1 MVEVLIFNRD
11 VDGRCVCTGILR
23 SSICMRCGVVA
34 PQTYVC
40 TYEML
45 SSTFFV
51 PQNHKQSKTYIL
63 PTLSNYPNLIPLV
76 PSHFPPLTSPPAF
89 GYFKFLESPSDDPAA
104 LLPAN
109 LIPISGFHMPGT
121 GGGGAAAALVGVG
134 AVSGSSD
141 GAGAL

>member
-1 MVEVLIFNRD
+1 MVEMLIFNRD
-11 VDGRCVCTGILR
+11 VDRRCICTGIIR
-23 SSICMRCGVVA
+23 SSIYMRCGVVA
-34 PQTYVC
+34 PQTYVY

-45 SSTFFV
+45 SSTFIV
-51 PQNHKQSKTYIL
+51 PRNQKKGRTYIP
-63 PTLSNYPNLIPLV
+63 PTFSNYPNLIPLV

-89 GYFKFLESPSDDPAA
+89 GYFKFLESPSDDPAV